1 MGKAVKFYGPYQV
14 GVEEYPERPLES
26 GEVRL
31 ATLYS
36 GISAGTELSH
46 YRGTNPGVT
55 KKYDPEWQLFRPAE
69 ATNWYPR
76 SSGYEEVGEVVEI
89 GSAVK
94 DVRLGDIIFGTWQHL
109 STHVM
114 EGRNAARQKLLPGL
128 DPVQGIFSQI
138 GAIAL
143 NGILDSQINVGEV
156 VAIFGQGTPGLIAA
170 QLAKLSGATV
180 IAIDM
185 YPKRLELASS
195 LGTDVVINPKE
206 ASPAEEIKR
215 LTGCRGAD
223 VCLEISGS
231 PQALQEAIRS
241 VAYAG
246 RVVALGFMQDE
257 ARGLYLGE
265 EFHHNRVQ
273 VICSQI
279 GGINPLYTYRWD
291 RPRLDRTVME
301 LQQRGLLRLRELVT
315 DIYPFT
321 EAEKAY
327 ERLDRHPEDIIQM
340 VLDFRGAK
348 A

>member
-1 MGKAVKFYGPYQV
+1 M
-14 GVEEYPERPLES
+14 
-26 GEVRL
+26 
-31 ATLYS
+31 
-36 GISAGTELSH
+36 
-46 YRGTNPGVT
+46 
-55 KKYDPEWQLFRPAE
+55 
-69 ATNWYPR
+69 
-76 SSGYEEVGEVVEI
+76 
-89 GSAVK
+89 
-94 DVRLGDIIFGTWQHL
+94 
-109 STHVM
+109 
-114 EGRNAARQKLLPGL
+114 
-128 DPVQGIFSQI
+128 
-138 GAIAL
+138 
-143 NGILDSQINVGEV
+143 
-156 VAIFGQGTPGLIAA
+156 
-170 QLAKLSGATV
+170 
-180 IAIDM
+180 
-185 YPKRLELASS
+185 
-195 LGTDVVINPKE
+195 
-206 ASPAEEIKR
+206 
-215 LTGCRGAD
+215 
-223 VCLEISGS
+223 
-231 PQALQEAIRS
+231 
-241 VAYAG
+241 AYAG